1 MPVRSAPARLR
12 GSALLAVLA
21 AGTLVFASACSSSST
36 SSASSAPAATG
47 ASAAS
52 QQAATKAEVAIQ
64 PFLKPPAGVGT
75 TVRLTAKP
83 PAGKHI
89 IALSCTVGSC
99 TDWRSQ
105 VAVAA
110 SALGWTV
117 TGVGVTGA
125 GTTVN
130 DAVNTAVS
138 EKPDAIIINGFPRQ
152 IYAQAAANAAAAHI
166 PIVTQM
172 GELQG
177 AATPP
182 FIAVQYQGA
191 QFDTMAA
198 ATGNWVIADSHGT
211 ANALLV
217 QYAGLPL
224 SERITST
231 TQKTI
236 TSSCPACKTQLL
248 TVQLAATGTTLP
260 GAIVSAIQRNPSI
273 DYVVL
278 QDAAMVTGLDAA
290 LHDAGLAGKVK
301 VLGNDTSSD
310 AILGTVSGEYL
321 GWMAFSLRA
330 AAYEGIDAIARH
342 LVGDPQQ
349 TVPLMNEIFTKQNL
363 PANPTSA
370 TWENVPTDLAQ
381 QYDYLWRV
389 SS

>member
-1 MPVRSAPARLR
+1 MPVLSAHRRLR
-12 GSALLAVLA
+12 GPKLLAVLA
-21 AGTLVFASACSSSST
+21 AGTSLAFAVGACSSSSAPST
-36 SSASSAPAATG
+36 PAATG
-47 ASAAS
+47 GSASAS
-52 QQAATKAEVAIQ
+52 QQAATKAEAAIQ
-64 PFLKPPAGVGT
+64 PYLKSPTSVGT

-99 TDWRSQ
+99 VDWRNQ
-105 VAVAA
+105 VAIAA

-117 TGVGVTGA
+117 KGVGLTGVGTE
-125 GTTVN
+125 VN

-152 IYAQAAANAAAAHI
+152 IYAQAAATAAAAHI

-177 AATPP
+177 AATAP

-236 TSSCPACKTQLL
+236 SGNCPACKTQLL
-248 TVQLAATGTTLP
+248 TVQLSATGTTLP
-260 GAIVSAIQRNPSI
+260 GAIVSALQRDPSI

-310 AILGTVSGEYL
+310 AIQGTVNGDYL

-330 AAYEGIDAIARH
+330 AAYQGIDAIARH
-342 LVGDPQQ
+342 FVGDPQQ
-349 TVPLMNEIFTKQNL
+349 TVPLMNQIFTKQTL
-363 PANPTSA
+363 PANPTAA
-370 TWENVPTDLAQ
+370 TWENVPTNLAQ
-381 QYDYLWRV
+381 QYDYLWRI
-389 SS
+389 S